1 MQIYIYIMLFFN
13 NIFNILIMYIF
24 IIVLKLSSFILE
36 IFFLEKSKDMKQ
48 ERFIPDFKWSNTIIY
63 IKINLSYLTKITK
76 NLYKF

>member
-1 MQIYIYIMLFFN
+1 MLFFN

-48 ERFIPDFKWSNTIIY
+48 ESFIPDFKWSNTIIY
-63 IKINLSYLTKITK
+63 IKINLSCLTKITK

>member
-1 MQIYIYIMLFFN
+1 MQIYVYIMLFFN

-48 ERFIPDFKWSNTIIY
+48 ESFIPDFKWSNTIIY

>member
-48 ERFIPDFKWSNTIIY
+48 ESFIPDFK
-63 IKINLSYLTKITK
+63 
-76 NLYKF
+76 